1 MVFVLLTP
9 AQQML
14 VKIAEGHFE
23 EKKNTI
29 CRNKKEKTQLCD
41 II

>member
-14 VKIAEGHFE
+14 IKIAEGHFKE
-23 EKKNTI
+23 NKNTV
-29 CRNKKEKTQLCD
+29 CRNKKEKTQLYD